1 MHALRVGADDW
12 LSKPRHPEELV
23 ARIEAVVG
31 HRHRPE
37 LRNLEST
44 TVGEVEIRR
53 DQYQAFVANSSLD
66 LTRREFEM
74 VELLTS
80 AEGEIVERELI
91 YERLWGH
98 AMLHNDRSVDVFVH
112 KLRRK
117 LERASPRWRNIHTH
131 FGVGYGF
138 APELRH
144 DGDVTPF
151 ELETGCEPTV
161 NQLAGLAA

>member
-1 MHALRVGADDW
+1 MGADDW
-12 LSKPRHPEELV
+12 LSKPCHPEELV

-31 HRHRPE
+31 HTHRPE

-53 DQYQAFVANSSLD
+53 DQYQAFVADSSLN

-80 AEGEIVERELI
+80 AEGEIVGRELI

-98 AMLHNDRSVDVFVH
+98 AMLHNERSVDVFAH

-117 LERASPRWRNIHTH
+117 LQRASPRWRYIHTH
-131 FGVGYGF
+131 FGVGYRL
-138 APELRH
+138 APEPLH
-144 DGDVTPF
+144 DCDVTPL
-151 ELETGCEPTV
+151 ELELVGEPTV
-161 NQLAGLAA
+161 TELAGLAA